1 MKVKQFRKDGEI
13 WVNVEG
19 KEIKA
24 YDKYGVISNEWYSIL
39 SKNQGNITLID
50 EVNENLD
57 QMREAEVEDA
67 NEVLVEKKK
76 ENWFKQNWRRFV
88 AVTLAV
94 ALSAGVIA
102 LICKFC
108 QDDKSNTEII
118 EVADEEYS
126 RELLNTRI
134 KDFTKEANE
143 KGITVKEEE
152 VRDFAA
158 FINIDRII
166 NEDPELAKELYDG
179 KNAQDVLSNAGHMI
193 GVLMTNSHK
202 GNYKTPMNLSKLV
215 VGSNYDKQI
224 MEKLENYRDELTT
237 MRAEEDGMHRAS
249 FETEEETARFN
260 EIITDT
266 LDFYSMS
273 ANGLETEFDS
283 NSVIQKMGDG
293 SRFSTVLVMNE
304 INIGNNN
311 LLSKEQTKAFNEL
324 MSNEPVVANLQN
336 MIEGCQTVEVEQ
348 SKVKTK

>member
-1 MKVKQFRKDGEI
+1 MKIKQFERDGQI
-13 WVNVEG
+13 WFNVDG
-19 KEIKA
+19 KEMPL
-24 YDKYGVISNEWYSIL
+24 YLETGELNDELQSIL
-39 SKNQGNITLID
+39 NQEKENQGDKI
-50 EVNENLD
+50 VVV
-57 QMREAEVEDA
+57 AEP
-67 NEVLVEKKK
+67 EKFAKTKMALKK
-76 ENWFKQNWRRFV
+76 NKRRII
-88 AVTLAV
+88 
-94 ALSAGVIA
+94 AGGLA
-102 LICKFC
+102 LIILTGGIILLCKYC
-108 QDDKSNTEII
+108 AKNNKNTEIV

-193 GVLMTNSHK
+193 GALLNNSHK

-215 VGSNYDKQI
+215 VGSNYDKQV

-249 FETEEETARFN
+249 FETEEEDTKFN
-260 EIITDT
+260 EIITDI
-266 LDFYSMS
+266 LNFYSMT
-273 ANGLETEFDS
+273 ADGLETEFDN

-293 SRFSTVLVMNE
+293 SRFATVLVMNE

-311 LLSKEQTKAFNEL
+311 LLSNEQTKAFNEL

-336 MIEGCQTVEVEQ
+336 MIEGCQTVEVEKE
-348 SKVKTK
+348 KVKTK